1 MTIHVAILTAVGSA
15 KSRAGAFDS
24 AMKVRKNLMPSSG
37 AACPLD
43 NLRLERN
50 QAASAAGPNECWNCS
65 IPVDARRIPT
75 AGDASHATVVCTR
88 SKRRTRSSGVAA
100 SFIRELLKFEGAR
113 VPGIDPQNRSADEQR
128 ASGEEEE
135 LEAFPDLFFRLT
147 R

>member
-1 MTIHVAILTAVGSA
+1 MPFLSPAISSVLDLDAQQA
-15 KSRAGAFDS
+15 DS
-24 AMKVRKNLMPSSG
+24 S
-37 AACPLD
+37 
-43 NLRLERN
+43 
-50 QAASAAGPNECWNCS
+50 
-65 IPVDARRIPT
+65 
-75 AGDASHATVVCTR
+75 
-88 SKRRTRSSGVAA
+88 VAA